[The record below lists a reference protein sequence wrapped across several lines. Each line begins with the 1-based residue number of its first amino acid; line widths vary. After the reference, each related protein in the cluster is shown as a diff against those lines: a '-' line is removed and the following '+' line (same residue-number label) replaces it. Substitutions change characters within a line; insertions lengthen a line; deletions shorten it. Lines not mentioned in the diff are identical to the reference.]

1 MHNADVTWSRFVSSI
16 RSGTQWSQV
25 SQVASHELLETM
37 NCVVVLQVLPSATV
51 AEPQAKKPR
60 LDDKAGKIRCRHIV
74 LKHIGCKPAVDPL
87 RRKPVTRTMEEAELA
102 LLEVLPRLMR
112 DPTREFPA
120 LARELSECQSAMKGG
135 AEAGDMGWVRKGSS
149 SKQFDAVAF
158 NLKVGQVSDVVAADS
173 GVHIIQ
179 RLA

>member
-1 MHNADVTWSRFVSSI
+1 
-16 RSGTQWSQV
+16 
-25 SQVASHELLETM
+25 
-37 NCVVVLQVLPSATV
+37 
-51 AEPQAKKPR
+51 
-60 LDDKAGKIRCRHIV
+60 
-74 LKHIGCKPAVDPL
+74 
-87 RRKPVTRTMEEAELA
+87 
-102 LLEVLPRLMR
+102 MR